1 MALGLM
7 CQFLQSKNKRN
18 GSVIYENIITEKSLQ
33 LGAYK
38 SNKYTLNRISA
49 TYHNN
54 VDEHLKIVPKLVEN
68 KIKSFRLSSSLFPLY
83 EFTKETIW
91 NDDILCRKLK
101 KLGDEFK
108 KAGIR
113 VTTHPGQFTII
124 NSDASHVITNSIA
137 ELEYHAWI
145 FDQMG
150 LDQTPFNAIN
160 IHGGKRGNSKQLIES
175 IGKLPDNVRN
185 RLTLENDE
193 RCFSVKQLMHIN
205 KETGIPIVFDSHH
218 HQFNQDGF
226 NTEDAS
232 THSILTW
239 KRNGEYFK
247 PLQHLS
253 NTEPGME
260 NGSFP
265 DRRKHSQYI
274 HYVPDCQLEL
284 AKQNLIDLDVEAKM
298 KNLAIMKMRK
308 DFNIEL

>member
-38 SNKYTLNRISA
+38 SNKYTVNRISA

-91 NDDILCRKLK
+91 NDDILRRKLK

-137 ELEYHAWI
+137 ELEYHAWV

-284 AKQNLIDLDVEAKM
+284 AKENLIDLDVEAKM

>member
-284 AKQNLIDLDVEAKM
+284 AKENLIDLDVEAKM